1 MAAVVLSLGSNCDG
15 RNNILMAERMLE
27 GIFSAIVFSDM
38 IVTEAVG
45 MPQGTPQYTNV
56 VGVGQTV
63 LSLDELTAETKRIE
77 RIMGRS
83 KSAGLYDIVQI
94 DIDILQYGT
103 VRYRRQDWQRE
114 YNIRLMREMDI
125 PVCTKYQ

>member
-1 MAAVVLSLGSNCDG
+1 MTAVVLSLGSNCDG

>member
-1 MAAVVLSLGSNCDG
+1 MTAVVLSLGSNCDG
-15 RNNILMAERMLE
+15 RNNILMAECMLE

-56 VGVGQTV
+56 VGVGQTA
-63 LSLDELTAETKRIE
+63 LSLDEITAETKRIE

-83 KSAGLYDIVQI
+83 KSAGLHDIVQI

-103 VRYRRQDWQRE
+103 VRYRRQDWLRE